1 MTTKEKINT
10 ILVLCGILILLIIG
24 VSKDDFYYPST
35 KSSKKLNGQTESVQV
50 YEPELSTPMF
60 YLVTGSFTK
69 KENAELFG
77 YKMLDMGFKPY
88 LLPLTDG
95 YYRVGIFSSPY
106 KEDEIMYKENLLE
119 TQMKMWIIYE

>member
-24 VSKDDFYYPST
+24 VSKDDFYHPST
-35 KSSKKLNGQTESVQV
+35 KSSKKLNEQTQSVKV

-77 YKMLDMGFKPY
+77 YKMIDMGFKPY

-106 KEDEIMYKENLLE
+106 KEDAIMYKENLLE

>member
-1 MTTKEKINT
+1 MTTKEKINA

-24 VSKDDFYYPST
+24 VSKDDFYHPST
-35 KSSKKLNGQTESVQV
+35 ESIKKLNEQTQSVQV

-106 KEDEIMYKENLLE
+106 KEDAIMYKENLLE

>member
-1 MTTKEKINT
+1 MTTKEKINA

-24 VSKDDFYYPST
+24 VSKDDFYHPST
-35 KSSKKLNGQTESVQV
+35 KSSKKLNEQTESVQV

-106 KEDEIMYKENLLE
+106 KEDAIMYRENLLE

>member
-24 VSKDDFYYPST
+24 VSKDDFYHPST
-35 KSSKKLNGQTESVQV
+35 NSSKKLNEQTQSVQV

-106 KEDEIMYKENLLE
+106 KEDAIMYRENLLE

>member
-106 KEDEIMYKENLLE
+106 KEDAIMYRENLLE

>member
-1 MTTKEKINT
+1 MTTKEKINA

-24 VSKDDFYYPST
+24 VSKDDFYHPST
-35 KSSKKLNGQTESVQV
+35 KSIKKFNEQTQSVQV

-106 KEDEIMYKENLLE
+106 KEDAIMYKENLLE